1 MSFAAWG
8 RRASGFCIVLLAVVL
23 PALAAGASLDAE
35 VEPGEWERLQAAV
48 SANRPTFAEMFL
60 GWNAMPVA
68 DSATVGAEEVA
79 RHVGEAR
86 LAQVFGLLA
95 CSMLGYMV
103 CMLANGRA
111 SALLATLCFCALP
124 PIATDGHVLRAE
136 TAVVML
142 QLLALLL
149 VQLLAMAQL
158 PAAATIRRASGVA
171 LGATAAACVG
181 LAVASMPTMGGV
193 LLFPSG
199 LAILAAILVG
209 QRLWRALR
217 RRSVAVWPARA
228 ATRRLWPFAWF
239 AMLSLLASAMLLVE
253 SRRPVG
259 AGPVPQ
265 SGSLLPDA
273 MPLAVSLVALAG
285 LGATRTLVRAGRRLG
300 LRGRIGPDAA
310 LLAYAAAALV
320 HRGIHGAESDA
331 LVAALPFAWL
341 LAEGSTHAF
350 LLVAAWLRRDA
361 KR

>member
-1 MSFAAWG
+1 MRIAAWG

-23 PALAAGASLDAE
+23 PALAAGASLDAV

-48 SANRPTFAEMFL
+48 SVSRPTFAEMFL
-60 GWNAMPVA
+60 GWNAGPAADTATIGSDQVA
-68 DSATVGAEEVA
+68 L
-79 RHVGEAR
+79 RVGEAR
-86 LAQVFGLLA
+86 LAQMFGLLA
-95 CSMLGYMV
+95 CSMLGYLV

-111 SALLATLCFCALP
+111 SALLATLFSCALP

-136 TAVVML
+136 TPVVML

-158 PAAATIRRASGVA
+158 PSAARIRRASGFA

-199 LAILAAILVG
+199 LAILAAAMVG

-217 RRSVAVWPARA
+217 RRSVAVWPTRA

-239 AMLSLLASAMLLVE
+239 AMLSLLASAILLAE

-265 SGSLLPDA
+265 DGSLLPES
-273 MPLAVSLVALAG
+273 MPIAALLVALAG
-285 LGATRTLVRAGRRLG
+285 LGAARALLRAGRRLG
-300 LRGRIGPDAA
+300 IRGRVGPDAA
-310 LLAYAAAALV
+310 LLTYAAAALV
-320 HRGIHGAESDA
+320 HRGVHGAQSDG
-331 LVAALPFAWL
+331 LVAALPLAWL
-341 LAEGSTHAF
+341 LAEGSTYAF
-350 LLVAAWLRRDA
+350 LLVAARLRRMGE
-361 KR
+361 R